1 MVRLIKVVFVVAVVA
16 LGALYFFD
24 YYWLADLP
32 LGGLK

>member
-1 MVRLIKVVFVVAVVA
+1 MVKLKFVFVVAVMA

-24 YYWLADLP
+24 YDWLADLP

>member
-1 MVRLIKVVFVVAVVA
+1 MVKLKFVFVVAVVT

-24 YYWLADLP
+24 YAWLADLP